1 MTTYIPEAL
10 RREVLQRAKG
20 RCEYCGVHQHDRLF
34 AHEID
39 HIYAEKHGGQSQS
52 NNLSVACSECN
63 RFKGSDLCSL
73 DPVTNTIVALFHP
86 RQQLWRDHF
95 RLKGNIIEPLTPT
108 GRVTERLLRFNEA
121 DTVERRRLLIEAGRY
136 QTP

>member
-10 RREVLQRAKG
+10 RREVMQRAQG
-20 RCEYCGVHQHDRLF
+20 RCEYCGVHQSDRLF

-63 RFKGSDLCSL
+63 RFKSSDLCSL
-73 DPVTNTIVALFHP
+73 DPITDKIVTLFHP
-86 RQQLWRDHF
+86 RQQRWFDHF
-95 RLKGNIIEPLTPT
+95 RLNGSIIEPLTPT
-108 GRVTERLLRFNEA
+108 GRVTERLLHFN
-121 DTVERRRLLIEAGRY
+121 DPDSVERRRLLIEAGRY